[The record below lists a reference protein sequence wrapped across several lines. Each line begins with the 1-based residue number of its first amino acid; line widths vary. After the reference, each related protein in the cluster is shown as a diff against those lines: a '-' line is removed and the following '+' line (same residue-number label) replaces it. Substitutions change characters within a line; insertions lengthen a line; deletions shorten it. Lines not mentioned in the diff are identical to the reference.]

1 MKTFEDND
9 EVDKGGG
16 EVRQSGKGGG
26 TLAMA
31 LEIDM
36 GSVQGASFYQ

>member
-9 EVDKGGG
+9 EVDGGG
-16 EVRQSGKGGG
+16 VGEGAKGGG
-26 TLAMA
+26 TMAMA

-36 GSVQGASFYQ
+36 RSVRGASFYQ